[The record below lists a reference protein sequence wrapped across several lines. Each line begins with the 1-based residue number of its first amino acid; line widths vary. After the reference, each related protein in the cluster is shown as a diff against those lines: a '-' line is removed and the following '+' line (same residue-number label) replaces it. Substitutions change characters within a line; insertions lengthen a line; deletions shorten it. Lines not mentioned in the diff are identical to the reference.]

1 MVRDVVIIVAQ
12 SIRQDENGIERRER
26 IVAPIRKR
34 RKKKKTKKG
43 HRGYLTVKLLLLEL
57 QQSSRVR
64 HDDDFDLVGKS
75 FALY

>member
-1 MVRDVVIIVAQ
+1 LVRGVVIIVAQ

-43 HRGYLTVKLLLLEL
+43 QQNTVVVVVPGREVA
-57 QQSSRVR
+57 SSGTSAKPSRPP
-64 HDDDFDLVGKS
+64 
-75 FALY
+75 

>member
-1 MVRDVVIIVAQ
+1 LVRDVVIIVAQ

-43 HRGYLTVKLLLLEL
+43 QQNTVVVVVVVVPGREVA
-57 QQSSRVR
+57 SSGTSAKPSRPP
-64 HDDDFDLVGKS
+64 
-75 FALY
+75 

>member
-34 RKKKKTKKG
+34 RKKKKTKK
-43 HRGYLTVKLLLLEL
+43 RATNTVVVVVVVPGREVA
-57 QQSSRVR
+57 SSGTSAKPSRPP
-64 HDDDFDLVGKS
+64 
-75 FALY
+75 